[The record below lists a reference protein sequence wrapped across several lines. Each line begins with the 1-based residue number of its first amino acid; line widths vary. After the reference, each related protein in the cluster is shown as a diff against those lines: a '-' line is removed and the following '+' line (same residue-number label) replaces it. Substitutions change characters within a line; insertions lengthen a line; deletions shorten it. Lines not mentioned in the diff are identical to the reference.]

1 MWSIVSHILSFT
13 LGTMT
18 GVTLMC
24 LLLAGKQADEQLD
37 DMKGGKN
44 E

>member
-1 MWSIVSHILSFT
+1 MWNTVSHILSFT

-18 GVTLMC
+18 GVALMC
-24 LLLAGKQADEQLD
+24 LLQTGKQADEQLD

>member
-1 MWSIVSHILSFT
+1 MWNTVTHILSFT

-24 LLLAGKQADEQLD
+24 LLQAGKQADELLD
-37 DMKGGKN
+37 DMEGGKN